1 MARESA
7 GEARYPVMVT
17 IGGMPVPV
25 LYADPQP
32 DVPGLDQV
40 NVGLTLGLRG
50 SGEVDV
56 VVTVDG
62 VSSNAVRVNIK

>member
-1 MARESA
+1 
-7 GEARYPVMVT
+7 MVT

-40 NVGLTLGLRG
+40 NAGLTLGLRG
-50 SGEVDV
+50 SGEV
-56 VVTVDG
+56 
-62 VSSNAVRVNIK
+62 AVRVNIK